1 MPSKVKM
8 GLAGGLASLI
18 SGSVGVYFGLEE
30 KENASIT
37 KVLSLDAQTT
47 SKFGKCK
54 VRLEGIGGKDTGLE
68 KTYTYSEFYKGK
80 KDPKGAIASACLTKL
95 TEVDKS
101 RENAVAV
108 LEEKNG
114 DSYVFKEFRISS
126 D

>member
-18 SGSVGVYFGLEE
+18 SGSVGAYFGLEE
-30 KENASIT
+30 KEDPSIA
-37 KVLSLDAQTT
+37 KVLSLDSQTT
-47 SKFGKCK
+47 SRFGKCK
-54 VRLEGIGGKDTGLE
+54 VRLEGIGGQDTGFE
-68 KTYTYSEFYKGK
+68 KTYTYSEFYKEK

-101 RENAVAV
+101 KENAVAV
-108 LEEKNG
+108 LKEEG